1 MQAQRNVANIL
12 IANSGA
18 TNLTAAG
25 NIDSYLSAMYV
36 GEPAVV
42 SPAGKVIDATGTLPP
57 EFKIVTKL
65 TNGELNYSDLLVAKR
80 IKAINVTKY
89 AAPTNQVDYVG
100 YNGTANAIDVINN
113 NIYSVKL
120 IILPDDIAGFMQ
132 QKIKEGFYETDSTAT
147 QREIATGLTKSLISN
162 FSREPEKVKFGV
174 DRIKFERINSGA
186 LADAI
191 ATATLTVSK
200 GSKAVVFSADATAI
214 VTVGSLLRIGGTGA
228 GTAPVYVVT
237 AVTGTGATAVYTLDI
252 PYQGESEVVAHG
264 NVETVTEGNWGIK
277 ISSSTYSYDEPKFR
291 YNQPIWKTWTQDMG
305 STVVTEGARAYR
317 GNGDWKQV
325 DAMEQLFLGNE
336 GNYYRA
342 QVPSPYF
349 RKETV
354 ANRTYGIIEF
364 EFTDD
369 FQTELGKDIASLK
382 QLYIACQ
389 NTTGTS
395 YSSATVGLGTI
406 IDAYALKYNIPI
418 NVAATT
424 AGLLP

>member
-12 IANSGA
+12 IAKSVA
-18 TNLTAAG
+18 KTLTHST
-25 NIDSYLSAMYV
+25 NIDNAMANMLT
-36 GEPAVV
+36 GEPAVI
-42 SPAGKVIDATGTLPP
+42 SPSGVIVNAAGTLPA

-65 TNGELNYSDLLVAKR
+65 TNGDLNISDIINPR
-80 IKAINVTKY
+80 YIKSINTTSY

-100 YNGTANAIDVINN
+100 YNGVSGSFDVINN

-162 FSREPEKVKFGV
+162 FSREPEKTKYGV

-291 YNQPIWKTWTQDMG
+291 YSQPIWKTWTQDVG
-305 STVVTEGARAYR
+305 STIVTESTRAYK
-317 GNGDWKQV
+317 GSGDWRQV
-325 DAMEQLFLGNE
+325 DAMEALFLGNE

-342 QVPSPYF
+342 QIPQPTF
-349 RKETV
+349 RKETDPTK
-354 ANRTYGIIEF
+354 TYAIITIEYTDG
-364 EFTDD
+364 FT
-369 FQTELGKDIASLK
+369 TELGKGVESLK
-382 QLYIACQ
+382 QLYIACEK
-389 NTTGTS
+389 TTGTG
-395 YSSATVGLGTI
+395 YSDANTGLGVTL
-406 IDAYALKYNIPI
+406 DAYAALYKFPI
-418 NVAATT
+418 NGTT
-424 AGLLP
+424 STLISA